1 MIAEYSHNQLIALCQ
16 QSKVGKKL
24 PTALYVH
31 RSAIAS
37 LSPQLQECDRQAR
50 LLLPEESE
58 FTLIKF
64 NYEQPKI
71 SYLFYPNF
79 DTDLHPALHNSIQVD
94 LKAQIVQQR
103 DYQNSPNPPILHRK
117 ETFVNPDYP
126 NYQLFAQL
134 TKQEEAIGL
143 FHETRTIGT
152 RKGWEQRLQEYNV
165 ELKDHQVISSPSRTG
180 TRQCT
185 ELVEVRDGLKEDIKI
200 DRHKAAIH
208 RPDLSKPVRL
218 ALEAGLF
225 TGSST
230 FFDYGCGHGEDIKR
244 ISDRGFTSTGWDPYY
259 LPQSDRT
266 SAEIV
271 NLGYIINVIESQI
284 ERREALIKAW
294 ELTQQVLIVSAQVLI
309 GDVGK
314 GQIAYSD
321 GVVSSRNTFQK
332 YYEQEE
338 LKLYIDQVLGV
349 DSVPV
354 ALGIYFVFRDEMQV
368 QSFRASR
375 FRSRATT
382 PRIRLVSKRFEDYRE
397 LLTPLMDFFT
407 ERGRLPVGEELSNFD
422 PLLTEFGTVRRAF
435 NVIVRATNQ
444 DEWDAI
450 SDKRRQDILVFLALS
465 NFDNPDKRLK
475 LSQLSPLYQ
484 TDIKVLFGSYQG
496 ASTTSALMLF
506 NLGKS
511 GFIKTCCQNS
521 KIGRLDSQALY
532 VHVSALDNLD
542 IMLRLYEGCVSRTI
556 GRMDGA
562 TLVKFHL
569 HKPKITYLFYP
580 DFDIDPHPKLQTSI
594 QIDLRDLQVRYHDR
608 RSSTNPPILH
618 RKESYLMPSYPQYE
632 KFAKLTQ
639 QEEDWALLDNIN
651 ETCHMQDWQQI
662 LDQNYV
668 ELQGHRLVWRK
679 DADPN
684 AIKLLKAKRKIMSH
698 TKGS

>member
-1 MIAEYSHNQLIALCQ
+1 MITEYSHNQVIALCQ

-31 RSAIAS
+31 ISAIAS

-50 LLLPEESE
+50 SLLPKESK
-58 FTLIKF
+58 FTIIKF

-71 SYLFYPNF
+71 SYLFYPDF
-79 DTDLHPALHNSIQVD
+79 DTDPHPALHHSIQVD
-94 LKAQIVQQR
+94 LQTQTTQQR
-103 DYQNSPNPPILHRK
+103 DYHQSPNPPILHRK
-117 ETFVNPDYP
+117 ETFVNQDYP
-126 NYQLFAQL
+126 LYQMFAQL
-134 TKQEEAIGL
+134 TKQEEAISL

-152 RKGWEQRLQEYNV
+152 RKVWEQRLQEYNI
-165 ELKDHQVISSPSRTG
+165 ELKDHQVILPPSPSERG
-180 TRQCT
+180 AGG
-185 ELVEVRDGLKEDIKI
+185 EGNIKI

-225 TGSST
+225 TENTT

-244 ISDRGFTSTGWDPYY
+244 ISDRGFASNGWDPYY
-259 LPQSDRT
+259 RTQSDRT

-294 ELTQQVLIVSAQVLI
+294 ELTQKVLIVSAQVLI

-354 ALGIYFVFRDEMQV
+354 ALGIYFVFRDEMQA

-407 ERGRLPVGEELSNFD
+407 ERGRLPVGEELSNFE

-435 NVIVRATNQ
+435 NLIVSATNQ

-521 KIGRLDSQALY
+521 KIGRLDSKALY

-580 DFDIDPHPKLQTSI
+580 DFDTDPHPKLQTSI

-608 RSSTNPPILH
+608 CSSTNPPILH
-618 RKESYLMPSYPQYE
+618 RKEAYLMPSYPQYE
-632 KFAKLTQ
+632 KFTKLTQ
-639 QEEDWALLDNIN
+639 QEESWALLDNIN
-651 ETCHMQDWQQI
+651 ETCHLQDWQQI

-684 AIKLLKAKRKIMSH
+684 AIKLLKAKRKIKSH
-698 TKGS
+698 TNSS

>member
-31 RSAIAS
+31 ISAIAS
-37 LSPQLQECDRQAR
+37 LDPQLQECDRQAR
-50 LLLPEESE
+50 SLLPKESK
-58 FTLIKF
+58 FTIIKI

-71 SYLFYPNF
+71 SYLFYPDF
-79 DTDLHPALHNSIQVD
+79 DTDPHPALHQSIQVD
-94 LKAQIVQQR
+94 LQIQSTQQR
-103 DYQNSPNPPILHRK
+103 DYHQSPNPPILHRK
-117 ETFVNPDYP
+117 ETFVNQDYP
-126 NYQLFAQL
+126 LYQIFAQL

-152 RKGWEQRLQEYNV
+152 RKGWEQRLKEYNV
-165 ELKDHQVISSPSRTG
+165 ELKDHQVILLPSSSRRG
-180 TRQCT
+180 AGRCT
-185 ELVEVRDGLKEDIKI
+185 ELVEVGEGNIKI

-225 TGSST
+225 TESST

-259 LPQSDRT
+259 RPTGDRT

-294 ELTQQVLIVSAQVLI
+294 ELTQKVLIVSAQVLI

-354 ALGIYFVFRDEMQV
+354 ALGIYFVFRDEMQA
-368 QSFRASR
+368 QTFRASR

-397 LLTPLMDFFT
+397 LLTPLMAFFT
-407 ERGRLPVGEELSNFD
+407 ERGRLPVGEELSSFE

-435 NVIVRATNQ
+435 NLIVSATNQ
-444 DEWDAI
+444 NEWDAI
-450 SDKRRQDILVFLALS
+450 ADKHRQDILVFLALS
-465 NFDNPDKRLK
+465 NFDNPYKRLK
-475 LSQLSPLYQ
+475 LSQLSTQYQ
-484 TDIKVLFGSYQG
+484 TDIKSLFGSYQG
-496 ASTTSALMLF
+496 ASTTADLMLF
-506 NLGKS
+506 NLGRE
-511 GFIKTCCQNS
+511 GFIATCCRNS
-521 KIGRLDSQALY
+521 KIGRLEHQALY
-532 VHVSALDNLD
+532 VHISALEHLD
-542 IMLRLYEGCVSRTI
+542 TMLRLYEGCASRTI

-562 TLVKFHL
+562 TLIKFHL
-569 HKPKITYLFYP
+569 HKPKISYLFYP
-580 DFDIDPHPKLQTSI
+580 EFDRDPHPKMQASM
-594 QIDLRDLQVRYHDR
+594 QIDLRDLQVRYRDYHNSD
-608 RSSTNPPILH
+608 NPPVLH
-618 RKESYLMPSYPQYE
+618 SKNTYVLSDYPQYE
-632 KFAKLTQ
+632 KFAKLTKH
-639 QEEDWALLDNIN
+639 EESWGLLENMKDIS
-651 ETCHMQDWQQI
+651 HWQGWQQKLKEHCAEI
-662 LDQNYV
+662 
-668 ELQGHRLVWRK
+668 QGHRLVWLK
-679 DADPN
+679 QADSE
-684 AIKLLKAKRKIMSH
+684 AIKLLKAKCKGKKI
-698 TKGS
+698 K